1 MGLDKQNGPD
11 RVSSDQ
17 GLDRSTSIEGETIM
31 SITMSEN
38 SITVREFS
46 KGDVWYTANGDLGL
60 QLRDGQ
66 NESGDA
72 KGGIVLVKLNLD
84 GGEVNAVEV
93 ERADY
98 AYAYGSER
106 EVDVIEAAIASLIV
120 ARDALRSMS
129 VAA

>member
-1 MGLDKQNGPD
+1 M
-11 RVSSDQ
+11 
-17 GLDRSTSIEGETIM
+17 ST
-31 SITMSEN
+31 TMSDN
-38 SITVREFS
+38 TITVREFS
-46 KGDVWYTANGDLGL
+46 KADVWYTANDELGS
-60 QLRDGQ
+60 QLREGQ

-72 KGGIVLVKLNLD
+72 KGGVVLVKLNLD

-93 ERADY
+93 ETANY
-98 AYAYGSER
+98 AYTYGSGR